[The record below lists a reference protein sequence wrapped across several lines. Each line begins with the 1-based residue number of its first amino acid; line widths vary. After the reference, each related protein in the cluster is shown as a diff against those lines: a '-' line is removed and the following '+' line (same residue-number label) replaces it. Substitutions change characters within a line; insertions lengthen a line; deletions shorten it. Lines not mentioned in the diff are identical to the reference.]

1 MQGPLTAADVPLAK
15 RGESLAAVGGSTER
29 RPPAR
34 SDDDVL
40 AAAQQLTRRSWGGP
54 QEVKGEERGFEN
66 GKQETNWI

>member
-15 RGESLAAVGGSTER
+15 REESLAVVGGSTER

-34 SDDDVL
+34 SDVGGL
-40 AAAQQLTRRSWGGP
+40 GAAQQVTRKSWGGP

-66 GKQETNWI
+66 RK